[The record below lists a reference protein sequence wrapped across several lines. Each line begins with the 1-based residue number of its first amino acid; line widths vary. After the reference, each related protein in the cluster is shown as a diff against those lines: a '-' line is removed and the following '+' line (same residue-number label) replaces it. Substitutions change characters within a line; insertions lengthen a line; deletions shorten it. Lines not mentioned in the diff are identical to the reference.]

1 MEHKYETD
9 MSKKEKRQREWDKL
23 ESLSFWGKIEYIWMY
38 YKAWFLI
45 LAAAAVIVYLGVS
58 MYQGSKENVLLNI
71 AIVGGNSQDTE
82 SIQSLE
88 QEVKEWLGASGK
100 HDTVRVQANIPGDGG
115 SISSQ
120 TALTTLI
127 GANAVD
133 VLICPEDVYNEYAGQ
148 GGFRENTLILQN
160 KEITKE
166 KLGVD
171 YDKVY
176 ISVMINAEHLDNAEL
191 VMKHLSEI
199 SE

>member
-191 VMKHLSEI
+191 VMKHLPEI